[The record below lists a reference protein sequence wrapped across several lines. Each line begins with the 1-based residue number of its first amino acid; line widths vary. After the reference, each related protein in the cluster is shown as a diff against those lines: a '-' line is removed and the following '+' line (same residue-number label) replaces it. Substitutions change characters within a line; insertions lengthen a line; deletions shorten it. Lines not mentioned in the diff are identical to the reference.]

1 MKLRMGWNK
10 GQSSHSTRDEWVGD
24 AVVGELQCRINK
36 MSLVLGTRALAAL
49 ELYVSAGAWEANP
62 ILKHCGE
69 TLHEAD
75 ASLESRDFVV
85 GI

>member
-1 MKLRMGWNK
+1 M
-10 GQSSHSTRDEWVGD
+10 
-24 AVVGELQCRINK
+24 GELQCRINK

-49 ELYVSAGAWEANP
+49 ELYVSAGAWQDPEANP
-62 ILKHCGE
+62 IPKHCGE